1 MKITVLLI
9 TATFLLTLPLAA
21 ETKASLAD
29 MHICCK
35 SCVKGIQK
43 TTASMNGVKLEI
55 DQDAGITTIIADT
68 KELAQKAID
77 AIAAA
82 GYHAS
87 VKTEGFTMASTAPAS
102 AKVKTI
108 TIANAHN
115 CCNSCTKD
123 IQEALKTVPGV
134 TGNSVKA
141 KATEFTV
148 EGDFDAKALVLA
160 LEKAGYHVQAK

>member
-1 MKITVLLI
+1 MKTISAFIASTL
-9 TATFLLTLPLAA
+9 LLTTSLFA
-21 ETKASLAD
+21 ETKVALAD

-35 SCVKGIQK
+35 TCAKGIQK
-43 TTASMNGVKLEI
+43 ATTSMNGVKLEI
-55 DQDAGITTIIADT
+55 DQDAGTTTIIADS

-77 AIAAA
+77 AIAAV

-87 VKTEGFTMASTAPAS
+87 VKTEGFSMASAAPAS

-115 CCNSCTKD
+115 CCGSCTKD

-134 TGNSVKA
+134 TGNTAKA